1 MVFILSKGFNL
12 VPYWSLSHHSEPQQ
26 QQSKFAVGKRKWPTI
41 AQLPASTSSLPSS
54 FLLLV
59 SSSSRILDLFG
70 AYPFWLH
77 SWNYLC
83 CLCYHQVIDHIHHFN
98 FGWTMNNLSN

>member
-12 VPYWSLSHHSEPQQ
+12 
-26 QQSKFAVGKRKWPTI
+26 G
-41 AQLPASTSSLPSS
+41 
-54 FLLLV
+54 
-59 SSSSRILDLFG
+59 RILDLFG